1 MTSLM
6 IPMRRRL
13 KVTMLTKSRSLA
25 LDFGHLQKIFYRLY
39 MAYVIV
45 LWLAISY
52 NWT

>member
-25 LDFGHLQKIFYRLY
+25 LDFGHLQKIFYRLD